1 MYNFFFLNVD
11 ENIVGRDFDN
21 MGTKWSKYDK
31 LWMAFSVILILFGSI
46 YKFLFIL
53 NSNSNIFIEIISGVL
68 AVCGVTYVFGIA
80 KQSKFA
86 YFFGIANVILY
97 AIVCYSKELYLS
109 MSYNLFYSFPILIYG
124 YINWSRETDG
134 GNIEIKSLSKLG
146 RIILGGTMFVAVC
159 AFAIISEN
167 FFNGSNAWLDAIV
180 SVSVCVATFLMTKK
194 YIEQWVLFIISDFFG
209 LVMFIV
215 INFNNMNDV
224 ELLIMWAIYLINSI
238 YGMFAWRKTLK
249 EQN

>member
-1 MYNFFFLNVD
+1 
-11 ENIVGRDFDN
+11 

-31 LWMAFSVILILFGSI
+31 LWVAFSVVLILLGSI
-46 YKFLFIL
+46 YKFLFIV
-53 NSNSNIFIEIISGVL
+53 NSDSNVVIELISGVL
-68 AVCGVTYVFGIA
+68 AICGVTYVFGIA

-124 YINWSRETDG
+124 YINWSRKDG
-134 GNIEIKSLSKLG
+134 KEKSGIKRLSKSG
-146 RIILGGTMFVAVC
+146 RIILSGAMIGAVC
-159 AFAIISEN
+159 AFAIISDN
-167 FFNGSNAWLDAIV
+167 FFNGSNVWLDAIV